1 MGSHRSFILIT
12 ALTTLCFVI
21 PVKAYAASSA
31 VVTATVSIA
40 RCGNGVVELDESC
53 DESIKSNI
61 SCKDY
66 GFDEGSLFCNKK
78 CKIDFSG
85 CLLANTKTV
94 GKIEETNKT
103 FPKPVFIFF
112 GLVGVLMISRGFS
125 ILVKGKNPKLEGLSV
140 KPAYSK

>member
-1 MGSHRSFILIT
+1 MGSYRSFILIT
-12 ALTTLCFVI
+12 ALTTLCFVV

-53 DESIKSNI
+53 DGSVKNNI

-78 CKIDFSG
+78 CKIDFSR
-85 CLLANTKTV
+85 CLLSNTKTV
-94 GKIEETNKT
+94 GGIENTNKT
-103 FPKPVFIFF
+103 PLEPIFIFF
-112 GLVGVLMISRGFS
+112 SLVGLLMIFKGLS
-125 ILVKGKNPKLEGLSV
+125 ILIKIKSPKLNTLYLNT
-140 KPAYSK
+140 A